1 MASEVI
7 SHAIFCL
14 FPSHPT
20 PHRIVF
26 HSASHPTLAS
36 RPALRST
43 SHPASRPSL
52 HSTSH
57 PALRPASRLSST
69 SHPALHS
76 SPYSAQPCSH
86 PASHHALHPAHRP
99 PPFPSSSLSQVS
111 SSSSHRQAPPS
122 TSLHLP
128 HVHQSPIRV
137 SPSLSGPQSSPFTPY
152 FTPHPIM
159 PFTLRT
165 DPSPHHPFP
174 SHFFAPQDSFSQVP
188 PSTSLHL
195 PPVHQSPIRV
205 SPSSVFLSQ
214 APSPRI
220 SPRIPSCPS
229 PCAPTPFP
237 TTHFH
242 RTSLLPRIPLAKP
255 LPPRHS
261 IFLPSINFPSAYLHP
276 SLFLSQAPSPRTSP
290 RIPSCPSPCAPTPF
304 PTTHFH
310 LTSLLPRIPLAKSL
324 PPRHSIFL
332 PSANF
337 PSASLHPPCSSAKP
351 RLWIFSCVKRPGSL
365 TT

>member
-26 HSASHPTLAS
+26 HSASHSTLAP

-57 PALRPASRLSST
+57 PALRPASRLSSP

-86 PASHHALHPAHRP
+86 PASHHALHPAPR
-99 PPFPSSSLSQVS
+99 PPFPSLSLSQV

-128 HVHQSPIRV
+128 PVHPSPIRV
-137 SPSLSGPQSSPFTPY
+137 SP
-152 FTPHPIM
+152 
-159 PFTLRT
+159 
-165 DPSPHHPFP
+165 PS
-174 SHFFAPQDSFSQVP
+174 V
-188 PSTSLHL
+188 
-195 PPVHQSPIRV
+195 
-205 SPSSVFLSQ
+205 
-214 APSPRI
+214 
-220 SPRIPSCPS
+220 
-229 PCAPTPFP
+229 
-237 TTHFH
+237 
-242 RTSLLPRIPLAKP
+242 
-255 LPPRHS
+255 
-261 IFLPSINFPSAYLHP
+261 
-276 SLFLSQAPSPRTSP
+276 FLSQAPSPRTSP

-304 PTTHFH
+304 HTTHFH
-310 LTSLLPRIPLAKSL
+310 RTSLLPRIPLAKSL

-332 PSANF
+332 PPTHF
-337 PSASLHPPCSSAKP
+337 PSASLHPPCSSAKS

>member
-1 MASEVI
+1 MI

-36 RPALRST
+36 RPALR
-43 SHPASRPSL
+43 
-52 HSTSH
+52 STSH

-111 SSSSHRQAPPS
+111 SSSRPPISDPRLS
-122 TSLHLP
+122 TLRVP
-128 HVHQSPIRV
+128 QPSP
-137 SPSLSGPQSSPFTPY
+137 

-159 PFTLRT
+159 PCALT
-165 DPSPHHPFP
+165 PIPHHPFP

-205 SPSSVFLSQ
+205 SPPSVFLSQ

-237 TTHFH
+237 TTHF
-242 RTSLLPRIPLAKP
+242 
-255 LPPRHS
+255 
-261 IFLPSINFPSAYLHP
+261 
-276 SLFLSQAPSPRTSP
+276 
-290 RIPSCPSPCAPTPF
+290 
-304 PTTHFH
+304 
-310 LTSLLPRIPLAKSL
+310 
-324 PPRHSIFL
+324 
-332 PSANF
+332 
-337 PSASLHPPCSSAKP
+337 PSASLHPPCSSAKS